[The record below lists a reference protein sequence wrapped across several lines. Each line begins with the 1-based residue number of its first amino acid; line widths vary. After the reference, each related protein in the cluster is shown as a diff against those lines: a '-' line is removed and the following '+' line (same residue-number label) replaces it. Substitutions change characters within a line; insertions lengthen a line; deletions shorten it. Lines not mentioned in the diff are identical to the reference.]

1 MRIYT
6 IGFTQKSAER
16 FFDLLTEHGIGCLI
30 DIRLHPNGQLAGF
43 AKQEDLRY
51 FLRELV
57 GCEYYHFEFLAPS
70 EEIFKDYR
78 KDKDW
83 AKFERC
89 YRCLMDERAM
99 VQQLDRSFFAQKPCC
114 LLCSEHLPDKCHRR
128 LLAER
133 LAQEWSDVEVVHLV

>member
-6 IGFTQKSAER
+6 IGFTKKPAER
-16 FFDLLTEHGIGCLI
+16 FFGLLAEHGIERLI
-30 DIRLHPNGQLAGF
+30 DIRLHPDGQLAGF
-43 AKQEDLRY
+43 AKQRDLAY

-57 GCEYYHFEFLAPS
+57 ECEYYHFDFLAPS
-70 EEIFKDYR
+70 EEIFKGYR

-83 AKFERC
+83 ARFEQR
-89 YRCLMDERAM
+89 YRRLIDERAM
-99 VQQLDRSFFAQKPCC
+99 VQQLDRSFFDEKPCC

-133 LAQEWSDVEVVHLV
+133 LAQEWPDVEVIHLV

>member
-16 FFDLLTEHGIGCLI
+16 FFSLLAEHGIGRLI
-30 DIRLHPNGQLAGF
+30 DIRLHPDGQLAGF
-43 AKQEDLRY
+43 AKREDLAY

-57 GCEYYHFEFLAPS
+57 GCEYHHVDFLAPS
-70 EEIFKDYR
+70 EEIFKAYR
-78 KDKDW
+78 QDRDW
-83 AKFERC
+83 ARFEQR
-89 YRCLMDERAM
+89 YRRLMDERAI
-99 VQQLDRSFFAQKPCC
+99 VQRLDPAFFSEKPCC

-133 LAQEWSDVEVVHLV
+133 LAQAWPDVEVVHLV

>member
-1 MRIYT
+1 MRLYT

-16 FFDLLTEHGIGCLI
+16 FFGLLAKHGIGRLI

-43 AKQEDLRY
+43 AKQEDLAY

-57 GCEYYHFEFLAPS
+57 GCEYYHFDFLAPS
-70 EEIFKDYR
+70 EEILKEYR
-78 KDKDW
+78 KDRNW
-83 AKFERC
+83 ARFEQR
-89 YRCLMDERAM
+89 YKRLMDERAM
-99 VQQLDRSFFAQKPCC
+99 VQRLDPAFFSEKSCC

-133 LAQEWSDVEVVHLV
+133 LAQEWPEVEAVHLM